1 MKRMKKLFAILMT
14 MAMVMGLS
22 ITGFAVSITGTP
34 SANDEATITVQNVEK
49 NATVYAY

>member
-22 ITGFAVSITGTP
+22 ITGFAAQNLGSDGKYGTSGASI
-34 SANDEATITVQNVEK
+34 
-49 NATVYAY
+49 